1 MIGFVLVEIWKKKY
15 NNMKKVFRLTES
27 QLNRISKK
35 ILNESFMGII
45 SYEDTVCEIIC
56 KLKVAKTGSRGDV
69 VKMIQHLLDANGFNV
84 KREGGGMRAG
94 CSKEYPSCDG
104 IFKSHTKDAVMEF
117 QRSIPG
123 LTVDGVVGYNTW
135 KAMCDNLTFT
145 YSLPKD
151 KFCLDCPCDDDFQN
165 DDDFKDIDIFD
176 PIKTIDDVDC
186 DKLKKCVKDNILVPA
201 PDYLKFE
208 KCIGGGKVVNER
220 DWDCKLCNETFP
232 YHHINQMPIAGG
244 DPDYNKYINYLGK
257 WCYANCDGFK
267 MIY

>member
-94 CSKEYPSCDG
+94 CSKEYPTCDG

-151 KFCLDCPCDDDFQN
+151 KFCLDCPCDDYQEDWDKDN
-165 DDDFKDIDIFD
+165 DVDN
-176 PIKTIDDVDC
+176 PIKITDDMDCEEIKYCMEKYLYSSPVPNYSGFMECVYNNAKKQGNCGDCPKTINCQPGPGKDMTMC
-186 DKLKKCVKDNILVPA
+186 QSNFIERCVANGCTSR
-201 PDYLKFE
+201 FE
-208 KCIGGGKVVNER
+208 
-220 DWDCKLCNETFP
+220 
-232 YHHINQMPIAGG
+232 
-244 DPDYNKYINYLGK
+244 
-257 WCYANCDGFK
+257 
-267 MIY
+267 